1 VNLSTDDAIV
11 GLALFALLSGT
22 VALVRYR
29 VDQQPVVVVDL
40 ALREGVA
47 ADVAA
52 FERFF
57 RSLQALA
64 RPGWRGALFGQPW
77 VALEFYA
84 DDGVL
89 HARCAVPDGQAELV
103 HALLQSAVSGIETS
117 PVD

>member
-1 VNLSTDDAIV
+1 MTLSSDDAIV
-11 GLALFALLSGT
+11 GLALLALLAGT
-22 VALVRYR
+22 VALVRFR
-29 VDQQPVVVVDL
+29 VDGQPIVVVDL

-77 VALEFYA
+77 VALEFNA
-84 DDGVL
+84 EDGVL
-89 HARCAVPDGQAELV
+89 RARCTVPDDQAELV
-103 HALLQSAVSGIETS
+103 HALLQAAVSEIEIR